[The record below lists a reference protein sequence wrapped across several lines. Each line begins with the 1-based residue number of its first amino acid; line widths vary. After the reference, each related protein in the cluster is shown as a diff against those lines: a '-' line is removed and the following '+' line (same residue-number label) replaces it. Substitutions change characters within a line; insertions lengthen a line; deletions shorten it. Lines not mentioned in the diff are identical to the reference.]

1 MALPL
6 AIIALHLTG
15 SQIAVLLLIDRIV
28 PATKLMEDVTTKSLL
43 ELVQSVHGMRRVG
56 IGCNAEHVIF
66 QTFACLGNLV
76 FAGRM
81 LLFAFIKL

>member
-1 MALPL
+1 
-6 AIIALHLTG
+6 
-15 SQIAVLLLIDRIV
+15 
-28 PATKLMEDVTTKSLL
+28 MEDVTTKSLL